1 MEYCEL
7 SNGVKMPLL
16 GFGVFQIPDHTECER
31 ILTEALGVGYRLV
44 DTAQAYY
51 NEEAVGKAIKNSG
64 VPRDQIFLTSK
75 VWISNAGDTKAAA
88 SIDASLQ
95 KLQTDYLDLMLIH
108 QPFGDFYGTYRALE
122 AALKSGK
129 CRAIGVSNFFA
140 DRMVD
145 LCQFVEV
152 KPHVNQLETHVFQQQ
167 AALRPILAE
176 SGTQL
181 QAWGPLAEGK
191 NGLFTDPVLTEIGAK
206 YHKSAAQVALRFL
219 VQSGVSAIPKASS
232 RDHMEQNFAVF
243 DFALSA
249 EDMEQIKKL
258 DTGTSLFVNH
268 SDPNFVKYITSM
280 KA

>member
-1 MEYCEL
+1 MRRC
-7 SNGVKMPLL
+7 K
-16 GFGVFQIPDHTECER
+16 
-31 ILTEALGVGYRLV
+31 
-44 DTAQAYY
+44 
-51 NEEAVGKAIKNSG
+51 
-64 VPRDQIFLTSK
+64 
-75 VWISNAGDTKAAA
+75 
-88 SIDASLQ
+88 
-95 KLQTDYLDLMLIH
+95 DYLDLMLIH

-122 AALKSGK
+122 AALKAGK

-167 AALRPILAE
+167 AAMRPILAE

-191 NGLFTDPVLTEIGAK
+191 NGFFTNPVLTEIGAK

-249 EDMEQIKKL
+249 EDMEQIKPL

-268 SDPNFVKYITSM
+268 SDPNFVKYITSV